1 MLFSTPKIELTGE
14 LEKIDQITNQLCE
27 YAQGYNSRCVIILD
41 PFISPFKDAIFQ
53 YFFDK
58 NRITQVQ
65 ISHPA
70 VRAWQRPLLIALN
83 LNNNFERD
91 VLRYTVDKSLIELSP
106 QILGK
111 GGKRHY
117 SGWIFTHATTQQIA
131 DDFDMLSIQKVSHG
145 KLLLRFY
152 DPAVL
157 PQLLFILEPRQQI
170 KLCGRIKRW
179 ALLDGNGDL
188 FCHHNTADPCPVY
201 VGLLGITRQLEDQL
215 YCIGINNQVIKAY
228 RKDHPTKKINECE
241 MLNHLMPCLL
251 RLMSQGF
258 KDNELLVEWAKIAID
273 HGANF
278 DLHPQIQEKLKT
290 MKTRYDF
297 PALLNLIKQSDWS
310 F

>member
-27 YAQGYNSRCVIILD
+27 YAQDYNSRCVIILD
-41 PFISPFKDAIFQ
+41 PFISPFKDEIFQ

-58 NRITQVQ
+58 DRITQVK
-65 ISHPA
+65 ISHSA

-83 LNNNFERD
+83 LNNNFERN
-91 VLRYTVDKSLIELSP
+91 VLRYTIDKSLIELSP
-106 QILGK
+106 KILGK

-131 DDFDMLSIQKVSHG
+131 DDFNMLSIQKVGHG

-152 DPAVL
+152 DPAVF

-201 VGLLGITRQLEDQL
+201 VGTLGITQQLEDQL

-228 RKDHPTKKINECE
+228 RKDHPTNKVNECE

-251 RLMSQGF
+251 RLISQGF

-273 HGANF
+273 YGANF
-278 DLHPQIQEKLKT
+278 DLHLQIQEKLKT

-297 PALLNLIKQSDWS
+297 PALLNLIKQTDWS